1 MRRFERVGGLYQEFH
16 MRLPSRSFHSRV
28 ARALSPVGGIAEQ
41 SLFLNVVDVS
51 ARRSVYAGQRGDV
64 NGYAGPLRIGR

>member
-1 MRRFERVGGLYQEFH
+1 

-41 SLFLNVVDVS
+41 PRFLNVVDVS